1 MNYILIVPCI
11 SKIFKSVLLFEIRK
25 YDVQED
31 KTSYNLFVHSGLDF
45 IPTYDIEKR
54 ERVLSNKNT
63 CTKKHN
69 ISILYTKGIVQLL
82 SNYELL
88 YWNVILMD
96 VNCGF
101 YYRKLN
107 VVNTLGAF
115 GKRICTNFNLK
126 TKLINV

>member
-11 SKIFKSVLLFEIRK
+11 SKIFKCVLLFEIRK

-63 CTKKHN
+63 CTKK
-69 ISILYTKGIVQLL
+69 T
-82 SNYELL
+82 
-88 YWNVILMD
+88 
-96 VNCGF
+96 
-101 YYRKLN
+101 
-107 VVNTLGAF
+107 
-115 GKRICTNFNLK
+115 
-126 TKLINV
+126 